1 MESIAWRRQRLI
13 AESLLDE
20 KGRRALAD
28 VRARR
33 FAKELDERT
42 KSGGANRADNH
53 VRGRAINPRERSNV
67 EFNK

>member
-33 FAKELDERT
+33 FAKELDER
-42 KSGGANRADNH
+42 KESLQ
-53 VRGRAINPRERSNV
+53 RSV
-67 EFNK
+67 EKRNIDLNE